1 MTTLTRITVLPAH
14 LENGER
20 LGFLFPSTHLPASTG
35 FEPCRCPP
43 QAFQVA
49 LVVKEPACQSRR
61 RKRCRFSP
69 RVRRSPG
76 GGHGNPLQCSC
87 LENPV
92 DRGAFRATVHRV
104 AQKQSDLTEHIC
116 ARTHTRTDMDTD
128 IDTDLAR
135 DGKGLYLSFTS
146 QPLPICNIVP

>member
-1 MTTLTRITVLPAH
+1 MLSWWLSGKESACHAEDVR
-14 LENGER
+14 E
-20 LGFLFPSTHLPASTG
+20 TG
-35 FEPCRCPP
+35 LIPG
-43 QAFQVA
+43 
-49 LVVKEPACQSRR
+49 L
-61 RKRCRFSP
+61 
-69 RVRRSPG
+69 RRSPG